1 MSSCLQPH
9 RLQHARLP
17 CPSLSPGVCSNS
29 CPLSWWCHATISFS
43 VTLFS
48 SCPQSFPASESVSSE
63 LALWIRWPKD
73 WSFSFSPSNEYS
85 GLISFR
91 IDWLNLL
98 AVQGTLQ
105 ESFPAPQFESIN
117 SSVLSLLYGTT
128 LTSVHDSG
136 KSKALT
142 IWTIVDSTLDS
153 KEIKSVSPKSRLK
166 GTSLIPSSCPRVHNW
181 VA

>member
-1 MSSCLQPH
+1 MLEATGDLKRWKYSPMKEKNLAWMAEYNMLLLFSQWAVADCLQPP

-117 SSVLSLLYGTT
+117 SSVLSLVYGWA
-128 LTSVHDSG
+128 LTSTHDY
-136 KSKALT
+136 
-142 IWTIVDSTLDS
+142 
-153 KEIKSVSPKSRLK
+153 
-166 GTSLIPSSCPRVHNW
+166 
-181 VA
+181 

>member
-1 MSSCLQPH
+1 MLEATGDLKRWKYSPMKEKNLAWMAEYNMLLLFSQWAVADCLQPH

-73 WSFSFSPSNEYS
+73 WSFSFSPSSEDS
-85 GLISFR
+85 VLIFFR
-91 IDWLNLL
+91 IDWFYLL
-98 AVQGTLQ
+98 AIQGTLK
-105 ESFPAPQFESIN
+105 
-117 SSVLSLLYGTT
+117 SLRQYH
-128 LTSVHDSG
+128 S
-136 KSKALT
+136 SKASILNM
-142 IWTIVDSTLDS
+142 IFKKVYSYS
-153 KEIKSVSPKSRLK
+153 Y
-166 GTSLIPSSCPRVHNW
+166 
-181 VA
+181 